1 MLLAQLQNYAGKLHA
16 VIRRGWRS
24 RFETIDYTKAK
35 EDVLPFIKDP
45 TLTALWS
52 EDFFKQITNG
62 LQARWRM
69 RITRGSQNN
78 FYLISFINAICY
90 RVK

>member
-62 LQARWRM
+62 LQAR
-69 RITRGSQNN
+69 
-78 FYLISFINAICY
+78 
-90 RVK
+90 